1 MTAPIGGGANT
12 WRLQSVTAPIS
23 DSSKLTATAPA
34 TPTNAPLLLPELA
47 EAPRRPRRESRK
59 TPSRAEARVAI
70 NNPESPILKLRQW
83 LRSLILLDSHCHFFP
98 QARVRFPAQAY
109 YYILIFWLPREWVM
123 MQSCLEVKLQKIIL
137 FGNISQL
144 HIMIL
149 RKAERR
155 MRFECFVTKTSVVAA
170 LPEQLHISWRVLS
183 WAKIK
188 QE

>member
-1 MTAPIGGGANT
+1 
-12 WRLQSVTAPIS
+12 
-23 DSSKLTATAPA
+23 
-34 TPTNAPLLLPELA
+34 
-47 EAPRRPRRESRK
+47 
-59 TPSRAEARVAI
+59 
-70 NNPESPILKLRQW
+70 
-83 LRSLILLDSHCHFFP
+83 
-98 QARVRFPAQAY
+98 
-109 YYILIFWLPREWVM
+109 M
-123 MQSCLEVKLQKIIL
+123 MQSCLEVKQQKIIL